1 MMCKLAADN
10 ARTQSQLLA
19 LDVCNSRALR
29 VGRYRRVRNNYSF
42 HWPIAGTSSSGGDRI
57 DNIATCLIGDF
68 TKDGVLAIQVWGWTH
83 CDEEL

>member
-29 VGRYRRVRNNYSF
+29 VGRYRRVRYNYSF
-42 HWPIAGTSSSGGDRI
+42 YWPIAGTSSGGGDRI

-68 TKDGVLAIQVWGWTH
+68 TKDGVLTIQVWGRT
-83 CDEEL
+83 DGYKEL